1 MRLAHKFRRAAGE
14 LFGDE
19 AVLIV
24 VGVAIAEEPPGE
36 RDHVRLTHRGVKR
49 AKRAVADLDVD
60 EFIHVHADRPTAVL
74 HDPFALG
81 RLKGR
86 VLGLDVGQ
94 AAERVVAVLDDPA
107 GLKRVQ
113 QRVGAVGAIVGIDE
127 EIVHPDG
134 AVIGDPF
141 KDEGAFVL
149 HRGDDAGPPGMG
161 RPRRGLARGGDRRA
175 HRDMVEQRRQ
185 RDQVRVLDQ

>member
-1 MRLAHKFRRAAGE
+1 M
-14 LFGDE
+14 
-19 AVLIV
+19 
-24 VGVAIAEEPPGE
+24 
-36 RDHVRLTHRGVKR
+36 
-49 AKRAVADLDVD
+49 
-60 EFIHVHADRPTAVL
+60 
-74 HDPFALG
+74 
-81 RLKGR
+81 
-86 VLGLDVGQ
+86 LGLDVGQ
-94 AAERVVAVLDDPA
+94 APERVVAVLDDPA

-113 QRVGAVGAIVGIDE
+113 QRVGAVGAIVRIDE